1 MPGSRRNDRPD
12 SAPAVQEAFALTDD
26 LLHSLRRALDDN
38 SAARIE
44 ALLDGLHSADVAD
57 LIHQIGRERRKRLVE
72 NLKSHLD
79 PEILSELDDG
89 VRQAVVKQL
98 GPAHIAAALA
108 GLDTDDATEVLET
121 LDQATQASVLT
132 ALDEDERTP
141 IEEALAYPEDS
152 AGRLMQR
159 DLVAI
164 PDFWTIGQT
173 IDFLREATDLPD
185 EFYEIIVVDPSHHP
199 IGTLP
204 LYRAM
209 RMKRPIVIGDIMDA
223 DPHLIP
229 VLMDQEEVAYV
240 FEQYNVPSAAVIDNT
255 GRLLGV
261 IMVDDVV
268 EISLEEAEEDI
279 MRLGGISES
288 NLYDSVFE
296 TTRQRFP
303 WLLVNLA
310 TAVMASGVIAF
321 FEATIEQIVALAVLM
336 PIVASMG
343 GNAGT
348 QTLTIT
354 VRALATRDLTRA
366 NALRLLNKE
375 FAVSIANGFIFAVIT
390 GVVAWVWFG
399 SQDLGIVIFAAMV
412 INIIVAGV
420 AGMLIPLGLNR
431 IGIDPALAATVFVTT
446 ITDVLGFSAF
456 LGLAAWFLL

>member
-268 EISLEEAEEDI
+268 DIILEEAEEDI